1 MGRRDNRR
9 ALDALVHPAALVI
22 IAVAVVIALV
32 ICLRPPAPRSAAI
45 AQDEFSADRAWTIL
59 TTLLPEPVPHV
70 AGSTANLAVRQRIE
84 NFLSAEGYQPEVQSL
99 FHCNPR
105 FGSCAD
111 VQNIIA
117 VKPGAASDKA
127 ILVTAHYDSSW
138 TSPGAADDG
147 AGTAAVLEI
156 ARMAARLAEF
166 RNDIIFLITDGEE
179 LGLIGAHA
187 FAEYHPAFSR
197 VAAVIN
203 LEARGVT
210 GPSSMFETGDGN
222 RSLIR
227 ILSKNLERPVA
238 NSLAFEVY
246 KRMPNDTDYS
256 VYKERGVQ
264 GLNFAFSGGVA
275 VYHSSLD
282 DLDHLDRGSLQHH
295 GQNAWSM
302 LLALAD
308 RDIADLHAREDA
320 AYIDAFG
327 HLLWHYPQSIASGVT
342 MVLTVLLLI
351 GVVIACKTQLRPAA
365 IFWAIVSVVTA
376 LVLLGGGALA
386 LSWPLGHWVETNAIE
401 HPNPWAGRLAIIA
414 LCALVVWMCC
424 KLFAH
429 RVTFGAATI
438 VCWSAVAGL
447 AFWLDFKLAAA
458 SFIALI
464 PMAAFVIG
472 MLLDVFRWRARRKLV
487 LATTFGFAL
496 ACYMGFYH
504 FFLLDV
510 VLSFE
515 LAHLK
520 AATLALPLILILPA
534 CFARYKDPIPD
545 WRPAF
550 VLAGVVAAIA
560 LIHQL
565 MPGFQPDR
573 PRGMNLVYRQGAE
586 QGDALV
592 YLETPGATAD
602 RSYTEVMNLVPQD
615 VPSRYATRN
624 VRPYGGS
631 GQVERYAIPVNHQ
644 ALAGPEVAVTGR
656 SQEAEGSAQRLTLV
670 VRTPAESEQ
679 LVLSFPESAGVHRV
693 LVEGVTALD
702 HAEAGKRGPARAL
715 QVAYPAEELTVQLFS
730 QSSAAFPFA
739 VTVRQPFPAALVND
753 FRAAWPADAQPI
765 FHGSRSEIVAEFQL
779 PAD

>member
-1 MGRRDNRR
+1 MGRRDKRR
-9 ALDALVHPAALVI
+9 ALDVLVHPAALVI
-22 IAVAVVIALV
+22 IAVVIAIALV
-32 ICLRPPAPRSAAI
+32 VCMRPPAARSAAI

-59 TTLLPEPVPHV
+59 STLIPESEPHV
-70 AGSTANLAVRQRIE
+70 AGSPANLAVRERIE
-84 NFLSAEGYQPEVQSL
+84 NFLTAEGYVPEVQSL

-105 FGSCAD
+105 FGSCAN
-111 VQNIIA
+111 VENIIA
-117 VKPGAASDKA
+117 VKPGAGSDKA

-138 TSPGAADDG
+138 AGPGAADDG

-156 ARMAARLAEF
+156 ARMAARLSEF

-187 FAEYHPAFSR
+187 FAELHPAFSR

-210 GPSSMFETGDGN
+210 GPSAMFETGEGN

-227 ILSKNLERPVA
+227 MLSKSLERPVA

-264 GLNFAFSGGVA
+264 GLNFAFSEGVA
-275 VYHSSLD
+275 LYHSRLD
-282 DLDHLDRGSLQHH
+282 DLDHLDRRSLQHH

-327 HLLWHYPQSIASGVT
+327 RLLWHYPQSIASGVT

-351 GVVIACKTQLRPAA
+351 GVAIACKAQLTPAA
-365 IFWAIVSVVTA
+365 IFWAVISVA
-376 LVLLGGGALA
+376 LALLLLVGGGLA
-386 LSWPLGHWVETNAIE
+386 LSWPLGHWVNTHAIE
-401 HPNPWAGRLAIIA
+401 HPNPWAGRLALLA
-414 LCALVVWMCC
+414 LCGLVVWICC

-429 RVTFGAATI
+429 RVTFGAATL

-447 AFWLDFKLAAA
+447 AFWLDFNLPAA

-472 MLLDVFRWRARRKLV
+472 MLLDVARWRARAKLV

-496 ACYMGFYH
+496 ASYMGFYH

-520 AATLALPLILILPA
+520 VATLALPLLLILPA
-534 CFARYKDPIPD
+534 CFARFDDPIPD

-565 MPGFQPDR
+565 MPGFQTDR
-573 PRGMNLVYRQGAE
+573 PRGMNLVYHQGAG
-586 QGDALV
+586 QGEALV
-592 YLETPGATAD
+592 YLESPGATAD
-602 RSYTEVMNLVPQD
+602 ASYIEVVNLVPQP
-615 VPSRYATRN
+615 VPSRYSTSR

-631 GQVERYAIPVNHQ
+631 GSVERPALPVNHQ
-644 ALAGPEVAVTGR
+644 ALIGAEAQVTGR
-656 SQEAEGSAQRLTLV
+656 EAEVTGSAQRISLTIA
-670 VRTPAESEQ
+670 TPEGSEA
-679 LVLSFPESAGVHRV
+679 LIVAFPEKAGVHRAV
-693 LVEGVTALD
+693 VQGITALD
-702 HAEAGKRGPARAL
+702 HAVAGKQGPARTL
-715 QVAYPAEELTVQLFS
+715 RIAYPPQEISVELFS
-730 QSSAAFPFA
+730 QSRDAFPIA
-739 VTVRQPFPAALVND
+739 LTVRQPFPASLAAD
-753 FRAAWPADAQPI
+753 FRAAWPSDAQPI
-765 FHGSRSEIVAEFQL
+765 FHGSRSEIVSEFEW